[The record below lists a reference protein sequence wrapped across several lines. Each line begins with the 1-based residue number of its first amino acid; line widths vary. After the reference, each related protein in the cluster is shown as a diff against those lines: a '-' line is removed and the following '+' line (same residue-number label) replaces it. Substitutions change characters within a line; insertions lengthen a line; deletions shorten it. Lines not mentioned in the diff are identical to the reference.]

1 MANDKAKLID
11 WENPEEMKY
20 FFGLREKADLAE
32 NAEFN
37 VTHERQLNTERR
49 NVADDD
55 ATFRRYND
63 SVEKKESQERRAR
76 DQYFSVEGNENVKLA
91 MVYQRSSV
99 KGWLVHSKALT
110 NL

>member
-11 WENPEEMKY
+11 WENPEEMNN

-99 KGWLVHSKALT
+99 KG
-110 NL
+110 